1 MASGD
6 EGGEAM
12 NKTKIEWADYTWNP
26 ITGCL
31 GPMGDG
37 VRCSYCYANRLANG
51 RLREMYLANPYVLA
65 GDPADP
71 FAPRFW
77 PERVPQPRR
86 VKIGPSRIFVCD
98 MSDLF
103 GPWVPTGCTA
113 SIFTTV
119 QYSPQHTFLF
129 LTKWPQRLAQF
140 NPWPPNAWVG
150 ATATTS
156 TEAEIALTHLA
167 DVDAAVRYISFEPLH
182 EEIVLDMGVLDWG
195 IIGQQTNPDLP
206 PLLGWVYGLIDC
218 LDRAGAKVFLKG
230 NLQWIEPRQEWP
242 KEKR

>member
-1 MASGD
+1 
-6 EGGEAM
+6 M

-31 GPMGDG
+31 GPKGDG
-37 VRCSYCYANRLANG
+37 VRCHYCYANRLANG
-51 RLREMYLANPYVLA
+51 RLREMYLANPNVLA

-98 MSDLF
+98 MADLF
-103 GPWVPTGCTA
+103 GPWVPTGCLA
-113 SIFTTV
+113 SILTTV

-140 NPWPPNAWVG
+140 NPWPPNAWIG
-150 ATATTS
+150 ATATDHHMAV
-156 TEAEIALTHLA
+156 EAASYLTQVEAPVKFL
-167 DVDAAVRYISFEPLH
+167 SLEPLLH
-182 EEIVLDMGVLDWG
+182 AIGPTPIIGLDWL
-195 IIGQQTNPDLP
+195 IIGAQTGP
-206 PLLGWVYGLIDC
+206 
-218 LDRAGAKVFLKG
+218 GAKLPELWWVSNLVKYAYTYRVPVFLKD
-230 NLQWIEPRQEWP
+230 NLHWPERIQEWP
-242 KEKR
+242 KGKQ

>member
-1 MASGD
+1 
-6 EGGEAM
+6 M

-26 ITGCL
+26 VTGCL
-31 GPMGDG
+31 GPKGDG

-103 GPWVPTGCTA
+103 GPWVPTGCMA

-140 NPWPPNAWVG
+140 NPWPLNAWVG
-150 ATATTS
+150 ATAMDQAS
-156 TEAEIALTHLA
+156 WDHALDHLRRVGA
-167 DVDAAVRYISFEPLH
+167 SVRYVSLE
-182 EEIVLDMGVLDWG
+182 
-195 IIGQQTNPDLP
+195 
-206 PLLGWVYGLIDC
+206 PLLGDVVPHPNHR
-218 LDRAGAKVFLKG
+218 LDWIIIGAQTGPGASPPLRGHVQTVLGWAQYRNVIVFLKD
-230 NLQWIEPRQEWP
+230 NLHWPERIQEWP
-242 KEKR
+242 KGKQ